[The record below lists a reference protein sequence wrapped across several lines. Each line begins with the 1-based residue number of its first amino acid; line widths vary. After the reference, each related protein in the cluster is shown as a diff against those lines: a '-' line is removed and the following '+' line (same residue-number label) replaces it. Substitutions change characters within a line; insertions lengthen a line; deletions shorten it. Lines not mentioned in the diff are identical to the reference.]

1 MNISD
6 MIPDSVIEK
15 LGKIKNDTDECGDTH
30 EYSEQIHPDE
40 VQVSGKQ
47 IHRPGIHV
55 TS

>member
-15 LGKIKNDTDECGDTH
+15 LGKMKSDTHECSDTDECG
-30 EYSEQIHPDE
+30 EQIHPDE
-40 VQVSGKQ
+40 VKVSGKQ
-47 IHRPGIHV
+47 IHQPGIHV